1 MLLLLLLLF
10 YYDRCYFL
18 KWKIMVIGTW
28 TCNIKIIFEHHNHYS
43 ATSAECVL
51 FRVYFKEV
59 IGLHNTPVPSLSFHS
74 HPVPSVP
81 FHSSPLE
88 VGPLNPSKEVWGS
101 AVSSVSRVWA
111 ECYHCGVLAA
121 WSRQNWNIFEKFLCF
136 LEKRPLMIKFSKFGF
151 ESLHRDTNRRCCVQ
165 NSWNTSDVK
174 SVKSCII

>member
-1 MLLLLLLLF
+1 
-10 YYDRCYFL
+10 
-18 KWKIMVIGTW
+18 
-28 TCNIKIIFEHHNHYS
+28 
-43 ATSAECVL
+43 
-51 FRVYFKEV
+51 VYFKEV

-121 WSRQNWNIFEKFLCF
+121 
-136 LEKRPLMIKFSKFGF
+136 
-151 ESLHRDTNRRCCVQ
+151 
-165 NSWNTSDVK
+165 
-174 SVKSCII
+174 